1 MWEANGWGSAGLGEN
16 MQRLSESFPCTVELV
31 SSLLY
36 WGFLALRKR
45 WGCARSSNRQ
55 ILASMIQ
62 CTRNGSSRGP
72 IFGQLACLGLLS
84 HQVN

>member
-16 MQRLSESFPCTVELV
+16 MQRLSESFPVELV

-45 WGCARSSNRQ
+45 WGCGRSSNGQ
-55 ILASMIQ
+55 ILASND
-62 CTRNGSSRGP
+62 TVYP
-72 IFGQLACLGLLS
+72 KW
-84 HQVN
+84 